1 MRKQLL
7 KGVLIALVA
16 LLPLFYWYYLRPT
29 LLAQIPRHYTNGHA
43 DGFTS
48 QQWLCE
54 LAWLP
59 VVLYL
64 TLTFIPQIHTLQ
76 FGWWRSRRQRQ
87 LRAVVVAAASCIIL
101 AIMYRAAHTS
111 LSVLP

>member
-1 MRKQLL
+1 MKKQLL
-7 KGVLIALVA
+7 AGVIVLIA

-29 LLAQIPRHYTNGHA
+29 LPAQIPRHYTNGHA

-48 QQWLCE
+48 QQWLRE

-64 TLTFIPQIHTLQ
+64 ALTFIPQIHTLR
-76 FGWWRSRRQRQ
+76 FGWWRSHRQRQ
-87 LRAVVVAAASCIIL
+87 LRAVVVAAASCILL
-101 AIMYRAAHTS
+101 AILYRAGHTS